1 MQNALGLMECV
12 GYTTAIAAADA
23 ALKAADVRFLG
34 HETIIGVRQKA
45 SVAVKIEG
53 EVAAVY
59 AAVYAGETA
68 AAKIGE
74 VVSVHVIPRP
84 HEQTDKIIFYSETA
98 EPEKITKTVKERKK
112 KED

>member
-1 MQNALGLMECV
+1 MQNALGLMECI
-12 GYTTAIAAADA
+12 GYTAAMAAADA

-53 EVAAVY
+53 EVAAVH
-59 AAVYAGETA
+59 AAVQAGETA

-84 HEQTDKIIFYSETA
+84 HEQTDKIIFWPKAA
-98 EPEKITKTVKERKK
+98 EPENSKITVLRTE
-112 KED
+112 